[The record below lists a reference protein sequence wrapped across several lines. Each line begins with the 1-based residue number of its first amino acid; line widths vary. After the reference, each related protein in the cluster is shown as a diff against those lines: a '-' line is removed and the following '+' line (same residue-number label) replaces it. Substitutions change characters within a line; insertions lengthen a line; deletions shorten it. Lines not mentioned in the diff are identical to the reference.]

1 MRHTSRPVRSQ
12 QDSKEKNIQPVT
24 HANATTSVDKSLSL
38 ATPRLLNIIGKRCL
52 VHCQLNDVAV
62 EALWDTG
69 AQASIINVVWRE
81 RYLPHT
87 TVRPIEE
94 LLGPGTLTGLAANHT
109 EIPFDGWV
117 EVSFRLR
124 DDTGSKGTLQVPM
137 LVASDARVAEN
148 PIIGYNIIE
157 EIITRWEKQRQR
169 SSTDS
174 RVSKAFSISINKAR
188 SMLKLLK
195 TVNLNVTV
203 GMVRVGI
210 QKIQLKAG
218 QITTVYAQAHIVGQF
233 QEQSLLFAPSEPS
246 PLPEGLVMQEGVVK
260 LGNGKTA
267 EVPVAIANTASHP
280 VILTP
285 RLILGHLEV
294 IKTTYPIT
302 TDSFQRN
309 ETQMEQVI
317 EQSTSTVQTCG
328 VSVIPHQSKRPSQW
342 DPPIELEHLTESQQ
356 QIVRKLLKEE
366 CNAFAFL

>member
-1 MRHTSRPVRSQ
+1 MRHTSRLVRSQ
-12 QDSKEKNIQPVT
+12 QDSKENNIQPVT
-24 HANATTSVDKSLSL
+24 HTDATTSVDKSLSL

-62 EALWDTG
+62 EAFWDTG
-69 AQASIINVVWRE
+69 AQDSIINEDWRE
-81 RYLPHT
+81 RHLPHT

-137 LVASDARVAEN
+137 LVASDASVAEN

-157 EIITRWEKQRQR
+157 EIITRWEKQRPR
-169 SSTDS
+169 SSTVS

-195 TVNLNVTV
+195 TVNSNVTV
-203 GMVRVGI
+203 GMVRVGK
-210 QKIQLKAG
+210 QKIQLNAG

-260 LGNGKTA
+260 VGNGKTA

-309 ETQMEQVI
+309 ETQIEQVI
-317 EQSTSTVQTCG
+317 EQSTSAVQTCG
-328 VSVIPHQSKRPSQW
+328 VSVTLHQSKRPSQW
-342 DPPIELEHLTESQQ
+342 DPPIKLEHLTESQQ
-356 QIVRKLLKEE
+356 QIV
-366 CNAFAFL
+366 